1 MKVKEYYYE
10 EAIIQEIKKSFNCS
24 KNRATEK
31 LYAFILKKKYQADE
45 VAIDFERKIAY
56 LQFSY
61 SVAHT
66 DERLLR
72 ASTKI
77 VELHFSTLKKLLMN
91 NVNELNKTSTVINEL

>member
-10 EAIIQEIKKSFNCS
+10 EAIIQEIKETFSCS
-24 KNRATEK
+24 RNRATEK
-31 LYAFILKKKYQADE
+31 LYTFILKKKYNADE

-56 LQFSY
+56 LQFSHAV
-61 SVAHT
+61 SHT

-77 VELHFSTLKKLLMN
+77 VEMHFSSLRQLVLN
-91 NVNELNKTSTVINEL
+91 NLEEFKQAY